1 MSVALRH
8 RDRVPEDA
16 VANRGIV
23 DNGANLFLDCTRSNR
38 QKREAEAMWG
48 LRWSFRQYVP
58 RYPRKAL
65 ALTQRLGEY

>member
-1 MSVALRH
+1 MAVAPRH
-8 RDRVPEDA
+8 CHRVLENA

-23 DNGANLFLDCTRSNR
+23 DNGATPRLDCTRSNH

-58 RYPRKAL
+58 RNPMKAL
-65 ALTQRLGEY
+65 ALT